1 MDERV
6 CSSFSVIREKEI
18 DGVKEAVSGKGVG
31 YGGDEF

>member
-1 MDERV
+1 MLLFFCYQE
-6 CSSFSVIREKEI
+6 EI